1 MGIVLAR
8 VDDRL
13 IHGQVMTS
21 WLNYTGASK
30 IIVIDDATANDAF
43 LSMIIKTLVPQ
54 NIKTEVT
61 TVEKSVDVVS
71 KIGDEKV
78 IILAKTPTPYLN
90 LIENG
95 ITLPKVNLGGMGST
109 MNRKTLYRNI
119 SASEEEIKTFKKIM
133 EHGVDVEIQMVTEDQ
148 AINLK
153 KLI

>member
-1 MGIVLAR
+1 
-8 VDDRL
+8 
-13 IHGQVMTS
+13 
-21 WLNYTGASK
+21 
-30 IIVIDDATANDAF
+30 
-43 LSMIIKTLVPQ
+43 MIIKTLVPQ

-78 IILAKTPTPYLN
+78 IILAKTPAPYLN

-119 SASEEEIKTFKKIM
+119 SASEEEIETFKKIM

>member
-21 WLNYTGASK
+21 WLNYTWASK

-43 LSMIIKTLVPQ
+43 LSMIIKTLVP
-54 NIKTEVT
+54 

-78 IILAKTPTPYLN
+78 IILAKTPAPYLN

-119 SASEEEIKTFKKIM
+119 SASEEEIETFKKIM